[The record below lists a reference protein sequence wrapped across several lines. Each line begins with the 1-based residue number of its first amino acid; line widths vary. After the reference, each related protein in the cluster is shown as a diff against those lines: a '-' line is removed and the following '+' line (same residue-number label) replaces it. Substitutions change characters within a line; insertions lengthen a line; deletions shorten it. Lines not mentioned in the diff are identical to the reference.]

1 MGNSQFC
8 PVTSIADS
16 QPLCSIK
23 TKASLKETVPRALNY
38 SMEMGLEAP
47 IRAGTYSYY
56 INMQKTKEDSG
67 DYLFYISGV
76 LTGPDFLIHIG
87 DEKETLDLKLGPLS
101 AVNTFYKILQNI
113 SLIS

>member
-1 MGNSQFC
+1 MVYRQVNSQFC

-56 INMQKTKEDSG
+56 INMQKTIDNSG

-87 DEKETLDLKLGPLS
+87 DEKDEH
-101 AVNTFYKILQNI
+101 
-113 SLIS
+113 